1 MSDVLTRYL
10 ERIGHHRA
18 APTEQELAAIV
29 TKQLAAIP
37 FENLDP
43 LCGVG
48 VADLSAD
55 ALADKIVDRKR
66 GGFCYELNG
75 LFRYVLDQLGYDVV
89 GYSGR
94 VVWGDTT
101 GAVPPRTH
109 YLLQATAPDTGRVFL
124 VDVGFGTHTLPAP
137 MLLQHD
143 STVQTP
149 HAEYHLVEADGRF
162 TLNMQRDNGDKPIYY
177 FDRVRPEEIDLQVG
191 SWYASTYPGS
201 PFVGT
206 IVAGRATPTAKWALG
221 GGTLN
226 EYRPGEPVRRTELRS
241 AAEVVR
247 VLTETFDID
256 TDRIPGLTEHVETAL
271 ARRVLS

>member
-1 MSDVLTRYL
+1 MSDILTRYL
-10 ERIGHHRA
+10 ERIGHRHA
-18 APTEQELAAIV
+18 APTEAELAALV

-48 VADLSAD
+48 VADLSPD

-101 GAVPPRTH
+101 GIAPPRTH
-109 YLLQATAPDTGRVFL
+109 YVLQVTVPDTGRMFL
-124 VDVGFGTHTLPAP
+124 VDVGFGTHTPPAP
-137 MLLQHD
+137 MLFEND
-143 STVQTP
+143 SIVQTP
-149 HAEYHLVEADGRF
+149 HADYHLVEADDEL
-162 TLNMQRDNGDKPIYY
+162 TLNMQRSSGDKPIYY
-177 FDRVRPEEIDLQVG
+177 FDRVVPEEIDLQVG
-191 SWYASTYPGS
+191 SWYASTYPGF

-206 IVAGRATPTAKWALG
+206 IVAGIVTPTAKWALG
-221 GGTLN
+221 GRTLN
-226 EYRPGEPVRRTELRS
+226 EYRPGEPVRRTELGS
-241 AAEVVR
+241 AADVVR

-256 TDRIPGLTEHVETAL
+256 TARIPGLTEHVEAAL
-271 ARRVLS
+271 ERL